1 MASSE
6 RTTDHDT
13 IRKWIEQ
20 RDGHPAVVANT
31 MEDEGGGILRV
42 DFPGYSGETSLQRI
56 GWEEFFEIF
65 EDRELA
71 FLYQDKTEDGKE
83 SRFSKFV
90 RRDGSED

>member
-42 DFPGYSGETSLQRI
+42 DFPGYAGETSLQRI